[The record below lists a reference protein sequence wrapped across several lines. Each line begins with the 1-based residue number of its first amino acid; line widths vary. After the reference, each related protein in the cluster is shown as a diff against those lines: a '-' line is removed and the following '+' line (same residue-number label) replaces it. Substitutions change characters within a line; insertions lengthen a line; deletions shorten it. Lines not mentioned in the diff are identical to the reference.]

1 MISKSWVM
9 LKSARFFMPS
19 MTFPKEESNVRKKIR
34 MFPLVLVLVLLC
46 AGVLSGCGS
55 SRDDGAEVTPSAT
68 AGTDDTTSG
77 TGNAQN
83 SPGGSENTNN
93 SSENT
98 DDENTDVT
106 ENGSETNAATD
117 ERYVAK
123 VTSLN
128 DDGTL
133 ALTLCTT
140 TDETAAQLSDY
151 AKVDMEKFTPTSAV
165 VNYTVPDDAM
175 VYQATDG
182 ELKEGDAKTI
192 AAGDMLVIY
201 GENGKT
207 NIVIY
212 PAA

>member
-1 MISKSWVM
+1 M
-9 LKSARFFMPS
+9 LMSARFFKPF

-34 MFPLVLVLVLLC
+34 LVPLVLAVLLC
-46 AGVLSGCGS
+46 AGTLSACGS
-55 SRDDGAEVTPSAT
+55 NRNDAAEVTPSAT
-68 AGTDDTTSG
+68 AGTDDTTPN
-77 TGNAQN
+77 TGNTQN
-83 SPGGSENTNN
+83 NPGGSENTNN

-98 DDENTDVT
+98 DDKNTDVT
-106 ENGSETNAATD
+106 ENGSETNADTD

-140 TDETAAQLSDY
+140 TDEAAAQLSDY

-182 ELKEGDAKTI
+182 ELKEGDAQTI

-201 GENGKT
+201 AESGKT